1 MLGGDLVAVGLV
13 EGPELDADLRRGELL
28 DRNGNP
34 LVTNRQGNSVVFES
48 ANFPVAD
55 SERNALIYSLIRLF
69 EINGEEWCKLDIRM
83 NMQGQTGRQISF
95 YRQKGNYIYN
105 IKFGNNTT
113 DVEKNLVVIDSIM
126 TSVKIL

>member
-1 MLGGDLVAVGLV
+1 MEDDITFKDAMTDIANNWREVAKV
-13 EGPELDADLRRGELL
+13 
-28 DRNGNP
+28 NMSY
-34 LVTNRQGNSVVFES
+34 QQ
-48 ANFPVAD
+48 
-55 SERNALIYSLIRLF
+55 
-69 EINGEEWCKLDIRM
+69 INGEEWCKLDIRM

>member
-1 MLGGDLVAVGLV
+1 M
-13 EGPELDADLRRGELL
+13 
-28 DRNGNP
+28 NP
-34 LVTNRQGNSVVFES
+34 SNTLHIG
-48 ANFPVAD
+48 
-55 SERNALIYSLIRLF
+55 
-69 EINGEEWCKLDIRM
+69 
-83 NMQGQTGRQISF
+83 QISF